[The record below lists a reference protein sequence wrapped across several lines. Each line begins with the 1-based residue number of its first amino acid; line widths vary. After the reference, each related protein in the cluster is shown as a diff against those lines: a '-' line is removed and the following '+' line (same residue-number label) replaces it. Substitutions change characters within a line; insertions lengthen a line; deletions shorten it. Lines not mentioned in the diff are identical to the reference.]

1 MTETATQEQQVSKAD
16 QWRERIAEQVGS
28 GLSVR
33 QFCKERALA
42 EHAFY
47 AWRKRLG
54 RASPVRF
61 ALVERPAAELTTGSG
76 LELVLPGGEL
86 LRIACGVDAATL
98 RTVLDAL
105 RA

>member
-1 MTETATQEQQVSKAD
+1 MTETANQEQQVPKAD
-16 QWRERIAEQVGS
+16 QWRERIAEQGRS

-54 RASPVRF
+54 RAEPVRF
-61 ALVERPAAELTTGSG
+61 ALVDRPAAELTTGAG
-76 LELVLPGGEL
+76 LELVLPTGER
-86 LRIACGVDAATL
+86 LRITGGVDAGAL
-98 RTVLDAL
+98 RTVLAAL
-105 RA
+105 RG